1 MPLLGSGRS
10 PAEAHGYLL
19 QYSCL
24 KTSVDRGAWKATV
37 HGVAKSWPRLSDSH
51 THTYTHSSQAQQAA
65 KAFPTP
71 PVGDECFSPTLSSS
85 SLQGT
90 ISHLPSRAED
100 PLGFSDLLSSTVFSQ
115 QLTQYLKT
123 NRAVCLGLFPA
134 LPWHVHMPAAQPRQP
149 HV

>member
-10 PAEAHGYLL
+10 PGEAHGYLL
-19 QYSCL
+19 QYSRL
-24 KTSVDRGAWKATV
+24 KTSVDRGAWKVTV

-51 THTYTHSSQAQQAA
+51 THTYTLLSGSRAA

-71 PVGDECFSPTLSSS
+71 PVGDECFSPTPSSS

-100 PLGFSDLLSSTVFSQ
+100 PLGFSDLLSSAVSSK
-115 QLTQYLKT
+115 QLTQYFKT

-134 LPWHVHMPAAQPRQP
+134 LPWHVHTPAAQPRQP